1 VTCAAGVEVVAVIV
15 GVGLDVAQVS
25 RYRFGERELAWFA
38 RKVYTEREMAYA
50 MRKRNWAERLAGF
63 YAAKEATRK
72 AFGHA
77 IPWRS
82 VGVGHER
89 SGKPVIELLGRA
101 ERLTR
106 DRGVRTIHLT
116 ITHSA
121 EIAVAVVILE
131 S

>member
-1 VTCAAGVEVVAVIV
+1 MTCGAGVEVVPVIV
-15 GVGLDVAQVS
+15 GVGLDVAHVS

-89 SGKPVIELLGRA
+89 SGKPVIELFGWA
-101 ERLTR
+101 ERLPHQ
-106 DRGVRTIHLT
+106 RGVRAIHLT

-121 EIAVAVVILE
+121 EIAAAVVILE